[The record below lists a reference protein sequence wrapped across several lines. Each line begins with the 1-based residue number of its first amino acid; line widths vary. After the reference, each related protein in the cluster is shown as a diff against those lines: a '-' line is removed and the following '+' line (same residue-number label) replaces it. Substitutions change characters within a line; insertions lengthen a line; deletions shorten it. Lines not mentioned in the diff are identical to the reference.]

1 MNFIELYKFDENI
14 CDSILNY
21 YNSNKHLCVPGMFGD
36 EEINHKSK
44 ESNDLPIKPEN
55 FIVIES
61 YLVELKKSL
70 QKYIKT
76 HISKHLK
83 HWGPI
88 GIVEGINIQYYPP
101 NGGYKI
107 YHTERGPKTANR
119 ELVFM
124 TYLTNTKNGGTHFV
138 NQNKTF
144 ECIKGDTLIWPAD
157 FTHIHKGVI
166 SNEEKIIITGWFS
179 FK

>member
-14 CDSILNY
+14 CDNILSY
-21 YNSNKHLCVPGMFGD
+21 YNSNNHLSKPGTFGD
-36 EEINHKSK
+36 WEINNKSK
-44 ESNDLPIKPEN
+44 ESNDLGIQPGN
-55 FIVIES
+55 FTVLES
-61 YLVELKKSL
+61 YLIELKKTL
-70 QKYIKT
+70 QKYVDT
-76 HISKHLK
+76 HISKYLK

-88 GIVEGINIQYYPP
+88 GIVEGIIIQHYPP

-107 YHTERGPKTANR
+107 YHTERSPETANR

-124 TYLTNTKNGGTHFV
+124 TYLTNTKNGGTHFI

-144 ECIKGDTLIWPAD
+144 ECVKGDTLIWPAD